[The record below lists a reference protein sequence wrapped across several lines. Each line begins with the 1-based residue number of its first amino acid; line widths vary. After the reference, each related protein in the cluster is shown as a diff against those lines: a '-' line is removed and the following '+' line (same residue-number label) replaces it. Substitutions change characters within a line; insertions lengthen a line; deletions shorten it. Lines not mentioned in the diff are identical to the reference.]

1 MDKLVQHIKMDI
13 PLLYIAKKWRIVMDG
28 KTETLHHLMKFCMD
42 KINDMKTN
50 ENKGEYGTGCIDAWT
65 EVVNEIDELLHP
77 EIYQ

>member
-1 MDKLVQHIKMDI
+1 
-13 PLLYIAKKWRIVMDG
+13 MDG

-42 KINDMKTN
+42 KINDMKIN

-77 EIYQ
+77 EMYQ